1 MSNQLLDKIRE
12 KRLRAQDEPEP
23 QPDAEPTPDMTEEP
37 EAGRAELDEIQ
48 RRLDAVEQSGTERDQ
63 LMEAISERIAELQ
76 EQAEDV
82 TADDL
87 KDLASQIEEA
97 QADLSERIADVRQF
111 AGITGLSAVTAM
123 EMARRTASGAELSAQ
138 ALQAT
143 EAIQERVKEI
153 AKVALLEDDE
163 DRFHEELQ
171 ALPED
176 EQDLVNDVL
185 PAAVDQA
192 KEEIKSEQTD
202 DSEDADETE
211 QDEAN
216 EADEGE
222 EAETDDG
229 R

>member
-1 MSNQLLDKIRE
+1 MSNQLLDKVRE
-12 KRLRAQDEPEP
+12 KRLRAQNEPEP
-23 QPDAEPTPDMTEEP
+23 QPGAESTSEMTEEP
-37 EAGRAELDEIQ
+37 EVGRAELDEIQ
-48 RRLDAVEQSGTERDQ
+48 RRLNAVEQSGTERDQ
-63 LMEAISERIAELQ
+63 LLEAISERIAELQ

-82 TADDL
+82 SADDL
-87 KDLASQIEEA
+87 KDLAAQIEEA
-97 QADLSERIADVRQF
+97 QADLGERIADVRQF

-163 DRFHEELQ
+163 ERFHEELQ

-176 EQDLVNDVL
+176 EQDLVNEVL
-185 PAAVDQA
+185 PAAVDEA
-192 KEEIKSEQTD
+192 KEEIKSEQATD
-202 DSEDADETE
+202 NEDSDEAEQGDTDNDADA
-211 QDEAN
+211 EA
-216 EADEGE
+216 
-222 EAETDDG
+222 DDG